1 MMSWADDP
9 SGAGAHGAL
18 GGPPAEPAKAEAP
31 PTAPPK
37 PPGPQEGDI
46 VHTEPAP
53 IPSQWH
59 AKHISMVVAYHRLAD
74 LAGRPPYQLVEIS
87 ETNLYKPG
95 RAWFTEG
102 TMHQINLN
110 PQWSTRTVNFDYL
123 ALLSGALGAAGQVGI
138 HMATGV
144 I

>member
-1 MMSWADDP
+1 MMSWAPDP
-9 SGAGAHGAL
+9 PGAGTSDAL
-18 GGPPAEPAKAEAP
+18 GGPPTEPAKADAP

-37 PPGPQEGDI
+37 PGPQEGDI
-46 VHTEPAP
+46 VHTEPVP

-59 AKHISMVVAYHRLAD
+59 SKHISMVVSYHRLAD
-74 LAGRPPYQLVEIS
+74 LAGKPPYQLVEIS

-95 RAWFTEG
+95 RAWFTEE

-123 ALLSGALGAAGQVGI
+123 ALLSSALGTAGQVGI

-144 I
+144 L